1 MNTIV
6 ECIKEIK
13 NEIGGYNWRVC
24 FIPASTHHKTACRYQ
39 KLATFIEKETGIA
52 CDYHTILPKPELIT
66 QHMAT
71 GKTNPAEDFLFNK
84 EQIEGK
90 DIILIGD
97 IITTGTNF
105 TKTSLKL
112 AEAIQAAGYKVA
124 INAIYNEHDHE
135 AGHLTGKTGN
145 PIEGFGFNASDI
157 TGKKIIVI
165 DDIITR
171 GRTFQMVAEKLETMG
186 AASVTGLFLA
196 KTFNPDYHPYYDP
209 TDDYEPEDYYDPSD
223 YYEEEETYDNYN
235 GSYAQDVE
243 GWSDQDI
250 DDVFDG
256 DPDAYWNI
264 D

>member
-1 MNTIV
+1 MNYEYRYLMEYLPKRYSATMKQENDREAIYDFKNGYCSLSLMNTIV

-13 NEIGGYNWRVC
+13 NETGGYNWRVC
-24 FIPASTHHKTACRYQ
+24 FIPASTHHKTASRYQ
-39 KLATFIEKETGIA
+39 
-52 CDYHTILPKPELIT
+52 
-66 QHMAT
+66 
-71 GKTNPAEDFLFNK
+71 
-84 EQIEGK
+84 
-90 DIILIGD
+90 
-97 IITTGTNF
+97 
-105 TKTSLKL
+105 KL

-157 TGKKIIVI
+157 AGKKLIVI